1 MPSNNAMNPQTL
13 FAAFQA
19 ALDEWNAIYDVEKR
33 DDGSIHLS
41 FGFQLQGKISRVTGH
56 FEFRHAYVRILAA
69 PVIPL
74 PRKNLAQMLRLVAM
88 VNQNIYAGCFE
99 IDLETH
105 GLRYRHYLDAEG
117 FSSLPKTLVH
127 NNMLIPFQSFER
139 YGTAFVE
146 VAAGHADAETAF
158 AATRRGDEDD
168 GEEDEDTPAPPP
180 PPEDPP

>member
-1 MPSNNAMNPQTL
+1 MDTKTI

-19 ALDEWNAIYDVEKR
+19 ALDEWNAPYDVEKR

-41 FGFQLQGKISRVTGH
+41 FGFLLQGKISRVSGH
-56 FEFRHAYVRILAA
+56 FEFRHAYVRILAS

-88 VNQNIYAGCFE
+88 ANQNMDVGCFE

-105 GLRYRHYLDAEG
+105 GLRFRHYLDAEG
-117 FSSLPKTLVH
+117 FSSLPQTLVQ

-139 YGTAFVE
+139 YGSAFVD

-158 AATRRGDEDD
+158 AQTRRDEEDADEDD
-168 GEEDEDTPAPPP
+168 SAPQ
-180 PPEDPP
+180 PPEDSP